1 MRREQLAK
9 IHNHHRQ
16 YGPDGATRPN
26 LNKKRKYGGVRVNFI
41 AQFDI
46 DESETDL
53 TLQPAEYDPSADAD
67 INAWLLLEPVGEAA
81 EAAAEPMA
89 EM

>member
-1 MRREQLAK
+1 M
-9 IHNHHRQ
+9 
-16 YGPDGATRPN
+16 
-26 LNKKRKYGGVRVNFI
+26 RVNFI